1 MLLAVIMFGA
11 LSAALGS
18 TCSEPKDAQSL
29 TFPSILPALIPM
41 FIYFP
46 VVKEPLSGF
55 ATTMSLIPIF
65 TPLLMVLRLST
76 PESIPA
82 WQPYVGLIGVL
93 LTTLFFV
100 WAGGRIFRVAI
111 LAQGTPPKLSN
122 ILRWAMKG

>member
-1 MLLAVIMFGA
+1 
-11 LSAALGS
+11 
-18 TCSEPKDAQSL
+18 
-29 TFPSILPALIPM
+29 LPALIPM
-41 FIYFP
+41 LIYFP

-65 TPLLMVLRLST
+65 TPLLMVLRLAT

-82 WQPYVGLIGVL
+82 WQPYAGLVGVL

-111 LAQGTPPKLSN
+111 LTQGTPPKLSN
-122 ILRWAMKG
+122 MVRWALKG